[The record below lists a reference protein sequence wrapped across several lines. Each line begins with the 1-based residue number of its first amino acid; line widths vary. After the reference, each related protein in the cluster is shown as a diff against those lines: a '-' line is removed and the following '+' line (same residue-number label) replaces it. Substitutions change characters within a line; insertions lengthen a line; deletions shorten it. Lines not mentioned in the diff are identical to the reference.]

1 MGSIR
6 EARQYVERLLRI
18 AEQGGDVEAVGQ
30 ELRQLREVME
40 SSAVVS
46 QQVEYER
53 QGIKQAVVE
62 TTIPLTGEKQQ
73 RLSVALQKLLGAPV
87 AIQQQT
93 NPEIIGGLRITVD
106 DLVIDNSLRGRLAQ
120 MLQAVHQAPAPA
132 EAVEKDE

>member
-18 AEQGGDVEAVGQ
+18 AEQGGDVEAVGR

-62 TTIPLTGEKQQ
+62 TTVPLTGEKQQ
-73 RLSVALQKLLGAPV
+73 RLSAALEKLLGAPV

-106 DLVIDNSLRGRLAQ
+106 DLIIDNSLRGRLAQ
-120 MLQAVHQAPAPA
+120 MLQAVHQAPAPT

>member
-6 EARQYVERLLRI
+6 EARQYVKRLLEI
-18 AEQGGDVEAVGQ
+18 AEQGGDVEAVGR
-30 ELRQLREVME
+30 ELRELREVME

-62 TTIPLTGEKQQ
+62 TTVPLTGEQQQ
-73 RLSVALQKLLGAPV
+73 RLSAAIQKLLGGPV

-106 DLVIDNSLRGRLAQ
+106 DVVIDNSLRGQLAR
-120 MLQAVHQAPAPA
+120 MLQVVHQAPAPA
-132 EAVEKDE
+132 EAVEEDE